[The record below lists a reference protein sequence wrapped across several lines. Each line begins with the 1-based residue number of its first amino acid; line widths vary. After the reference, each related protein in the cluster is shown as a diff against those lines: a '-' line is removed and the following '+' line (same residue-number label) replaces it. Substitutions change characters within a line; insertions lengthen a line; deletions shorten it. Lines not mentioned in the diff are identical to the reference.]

1 MSGYNSRMSDKV
13 RIDKWLWAARFF
25 RTRALARDAI
35 KGGKV
40 QIEGVRVKPGRTLSA
55 GDTLAVRKGDEEY
68 LITVVDTGDRRLSA
82 SLAQEKY
89 TEDPDARAR
98 REAVAEQRKL
108 DWQARQD
115 RQKRP
120 DKRQRR
126 QIVQF
131 KGKDR

>member
-1 MSGYNSRMSDKV
+1 MDRL

-40 QIEGVRVKPGRTLSA
+40 QIEGVRVKPGRTLSV
-55 GDTLAVRKGDEEY
+55 GDTLTIRRGDDEFVV
-68 LITVVDTGDRRLSA
+68 TVDDTGDRRLSPA
-82 SLAQEKY
+82 LPAEKY
-89 TEDPDARAR
+89 SEDPAAKVR
-98 REAVAEQRKL
+98 REAAAEQRTL

-115 RQKRP
+115 RQRRP

-126 QIVQF
+126 QIVKF
-131 KGKDR
+131 KGKSG

>member
-1 MSGYNSRMSDKV
+1 MSDKV

-40 QIEGVRVKPGRTLSA
+40 QIEGVRVKPGRTLSV
-55 GDTLAVRKGDEEY
+55 GDTLTVRKGDDEY
-68 LITVVDTGDRRLSA
+68 VITVDDTGDRRLSA
-82 SLAQEKY
+82 TLAAEKY
-89 TEDPDARAR
+89 TEDPDARVR
-98 REAVAEQRKL
+98 REAAADQRKL
-108 DWQARQD
+108 DWQARKD
-115 RQKRP
+115 RQRRT

-131 KGKDR
+131 KAKAR

>member
-1 MSGYNSRMSDKV
+1 MSEKV

-40 QIEGVRVKPGRTLSA
+40 QIEGVRVKPGRTLSV
-55 GDTLAVRKGDEEY
+55 GDSLTIRKGDDEY
-68 LITVVDTGDRRLSA
+68 LITVDDIGDRRLSA
-82 SLAQEKY
+82 TLAAEKY
-89 TEDPDARAR
+89 TENPAAKAR
-98 REAVAEQRKL
+98 REAAAEQRKL

-115 RQKRP
+115 RVRRP

-126 QIVQF
+126 QIVRF
-131 KGKDR
+131 KGKGR